1 MVNISMNKKIIK
13 YLDNN
18 IINLENKNI
27 LLIGKGYI
35 GSAIYEE
42 LKYKKAN
49 VFYSSSKDNNADILI
64 DFSKD
69 INFDEIKKLNLDYIV
84 ISSGVDID
92 DNINELVN
100 YLGPKKLID
109 ELKNDVIFIV
119 CGSISKRKDSYAIN
133 KRKLLDY
140 SNELKNDNIDIR
152 IFHPG
157 IVYSPL
163 FKKRNKL
170 SFLYRFILN
179 NKYKSAL
186 CALLCLNKKQ
196 EYNYIVCPKNNINGY
211 PKEKR
216 I

>member
-13 YLDNN
+13 YLGNN

-64 DFSKD
+64 DF
-69 INFDEIKKLNLDYIV
+69 NEIKKLNLDYIV

-119 CGSISKRKDSYAIN
+119 CGSISKRKDSYAIT

-140 SNELKNDNIDIR
+140 SNELKNLK
-152 IFHPG
+152 F
-157 IVYSPL
+157 
-163 FKKRNKL
+163 F
-170 SFLYRFILN
+170 
-179 NKYKSAL
+179 SA
-186 CALLCLNKKQ
+186 
-196 EYNYIVCPKNNINGY
+196 
-211 PKEKR
+211 
-216 I
+216 